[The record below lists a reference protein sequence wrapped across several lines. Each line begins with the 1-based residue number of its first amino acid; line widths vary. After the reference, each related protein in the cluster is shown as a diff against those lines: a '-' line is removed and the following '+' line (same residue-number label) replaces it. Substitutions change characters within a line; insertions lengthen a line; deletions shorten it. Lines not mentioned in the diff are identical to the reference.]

1 MMQTKFILTGI
12 LVAGVA
18 ANVLT
23 GCGKKQAPQGA
34 QAPLVRSMQVI
45 VRDNPELYEYSGF
58 VEANREMNLVAQ
70 VGGQVLEKYFRG
82 GDFVQQGQALY
93 KIDQRNY
100 EANYLSAKA
109 AYLTAEADA
118 MRYEKLYAKDAV
130 SRQMLDNMRM
140 QRDVAKAKFMNAQ
153 KDIDETVV
161 KAPFAGR
168 TDTAAVE
175 VGNVVSANNTVLTK
189 LSDTSPVYVKFSI
202 SEPEYMRLAAE
213 SKDGAQ
219 SLVDLTLTLANGE
232 KYALPGRIAEVN
244 RGIGDGTGSLTV
256 RAQFDNPDMKLLP
269 GMFAHVQA
277 TGLVQKDA
285 VLIPQRAIVE
295 LLYKKLVFV
304 LGEDNK
310 VTMKEVKLG
319 QNVGRLV
326 QVTEG
331 LQQGDVIVVEG
342 TGKIRNGMQVTPQ
355 PMQEQELAT
364 DQNR

>member
-1 MMQTKFILTGI
+1 MDTKIVLAGI
-12 LVAGVA
+12 VVAGIA
-18 ANVLT
+18 ANVLL
-23 GCGKKQAPQGA
+23 GGKKQAPQTV
-34 QAPLVRSMQVI
+34 QAPLVRSMGVI

-58 VEANREMNLVAQ
+58 VEANREMSVVAQ

-82 GDFVQQGQALY
+82 GDYVQQGQALY

-130 SRQMLDNMRM
+130 SKQMLDNMLM
-140 QRDVAKAKFMNAQ
+140 QRDVAKAKFMTAQ

-168 TDTAAVE
+168 TDTATVE
-175 VGNVVSANNTVLTK
+175 VGNVVEANKTVLTK

-202 SEPEYMRLAAE
+202 SEPEYMRLAE
-213 SKDGAQ
+213 LSKAGAQ
-219 SLVDLTLTLANGE
+219 SLNNLTLTLANGE
-232 KYALPGRIAEVN
+232 KYALPGKIVEVN

-256 RAQFDNPDMKLLP
+256 RALFDNPETKLLP

-277 TGLVQKDA
+277 TGEVQKDA
-285 VLIPQRAIVE
+285 VLIPQRALVE

-326 QVTEG
+326 QVTGG
-331 LQQGDVIVVEG
+331 LKKGDVVIVEG
-342 TGKIRNGMQVTPQ
+342 TGKIRNGMQVMPQ
-355 PMQEQELAT
+355 AMQEHELAT
-364 DQNR
+364 GQEQ